1 MARKQDALSPDIVAQ
16 AKLLYDAGVTPLA
29 EVRAMLGMNER
40 AFRSFRESEGWRLRP
55 SPIRRKSAPALARE
69 SAPQESAP
77 QEPTEKESI
86 EKEPSKS
93 DSRSLIAR
101 LEEAVE
107 REFLRAEA
115 MLATGGAKA
124 APKTM
129 ETSARVLAS
138 LVRSLAELKRM
149 NRDAGA
155 AREEDGRGKD
165 AFDDEPPRQLAELR
179 EELARRL
186 ERMCDEGTAR

>member
-1 MARKQDALSPDIVAQ
+1 MAQKSDARSCDIVTQ
-16 AKLLYDAGVTPLA
+16 AKLLYDAGVTPIT
-29 EVRAMLGMNER
+29 EVCAMLGMSES
-40 AFRSFRESEGWRLRP
+40 AFRSFREREGWPLRP
-55 SPIRRKSAPALARE
+55 SPIKRKSAAAPPAPERRSVAPPPRE
-69 SAPQESAP
+69 
-77 QEPTEKESI
+77 
-86 EKEPSKS
+86 
-93 DSRSLIAR
+93 SRSLIAR

-115 MLATGGAKA
+115 ALATCGAKA

-155 AREEDGRGKD
+155 ARAEDGRDRD

-186 ERMCDEGTAR
+186 ERMCGEGPAR

>member
-1 MARKQDALSPDIVAQ
+1 MARKQDALSPDTVAQ

-55 SPIRRKSAPALARE
+55 SPIRRKSGAPALARE
-69 SAPQESAP
+69 SAPQEP
-77 QEPTEKESI
+77 TEKEPTEKEPI
-86 EKEPSKS
+86 KS
-93 DSRSLIAR
+93 DSRGLIAR

-165 AFDDEPPRQLAELR
+165 AFDDEPPRRLAELR

-186 ERMCDEGTAR
+186 ERMCGEGTAR

>member
-1 MARKQDALSPDIVAQ
+1 MAGKQDALPRDVVAQ

-29 EVRAMLGMNER
+29 ELSAMLGMSER
-40 AFRSFRESEGWRLRP
+40 AFRRYRVREGWLMRP
-55 SPIRRKSAPALARE
+55 SPIKCKSAAQPLTKASETEQPAR
-69 SAPQESAP
+69 SK
-77 QEPTEKESI
+77 TE
-86 EKEPSKS
+86 
-93 DSRSLIAR
+93 SRSLIAR

-107 REFLRAEA
+107 REFVRAEA
-115 MLATGGAKA
+115 ALATCGAKA

-155 AREEDGRGKD
+155 LREEDGRGRD
-165 AFDDEPPRQLAELR
+165 AFDDEPPRELAELR

-186 ERMCDEGTAR
+186 ERMCGEGEAR

>member
-1 MARKQDALSPDIVAQ
+1 MARKHDALSRDVVTQ
-16 AKLLYDAGVTPLA
+16 AKLLYDAGVTPLG
-29 EVRAMLGMNER
+29 EVMAMLGMNER
-40 AFRSFRESEGWRLRP
+40 AFRSFREREGWPLRP
-55 SPIRRKSAPALARE
+55 SPIKRKSAEQPPAMARDTT
-69 SAPQESAP
+69 P
-77 QEPTEKESI
+77 QEPADRE
-86 EKEPSKS
+86 
-93 DSRSLIAR
+93 SRSLIAR

-107 REFLRAEA
+107 REFVRAEA
-115 MLATGGAKA
+115 ALATCGAKA

-149 NRDAGA
+149 NRDAVA
-155 AREEDGRGKD
+155 AREEDGRGRD

-186 ERMCDEGTAR
+186 EHMCGEG

>member
-1 MARKQDALSPDIVAQ
+1 MALKPDARSRDILSQ

-29 EVRAMLGMNER
+29 EVRAMLGMSER
-40 AFRSFRESEGWRLRP
+40 AFHRFRENEGWPMRP
-55 SPIRRKSAPALARE
+55 SPIKRKSAETPATSERE
-69 SAPQESAP
+69 GAP
-77 QEPTEKESI
+77 PTQK
-86 EKEPSKS
+86 

-107 REFLRAEA
+107 REFVRAEA
-115 MLATGGAKA
+115 VLATCGAKA

-149 NRDAGA
+149 NRDVGA
-155 AREEDGRGKD
+155 TREEGLRVRDV
-165 AFDDEPPRQLAELR
+165 FDDEPPRQLAELR

-186 ERMCDEGTAR
+186 ERMCGDGPLE

>member
-1 MARKQDALSPDIVAQ
+1 MASKSDALSRDIVTQ

-29 EVRAMLGMNER
+29 EVRAMLGMSER
-40 AFRSFRESEGWRLRP
+40 AFHSFRENEGWPMRP
-55 SPIRRKSAPALARE
+55 SPIKRKSVEEPSMATRRSAPA
-69 SAPQESAP
+69 
-77 QEPTEKESI
+77 EK
-86 EKEPSKS
+86 
-93 DSRSLIAR
+93 DSGSLIAR

-107 REFLRAEA
+107 REFVRAEA
-115 MLATGGAKA
+115 ALATCGAKA

-149 NRDAGA
+149 NRDAA
-155 AREEDGRGKD
+155 VAREEDGRVRD

-186 ERMCDEGTAR
+186 ERMCGDGPPE

>member
-1 MARKQDALSPDIVAQ
+1 MARKHDALPRDTVTQ

-29 EVRAMLGMNER
+29 ELSAMLGMSER
-40 AFRSFRESEGWRLRP
+40 AFRRYREREGWPMRA
-55 SPIRRKSAPALARE
+55 SPIKRKSAAETQAMARE
-69 SAPQESAP
+69 SAPDAP
-77 QEPTEKESI
+77 PKTE
-86 EKEPSKS
+86 
-93 DSRSLIAR
+93 SRSLIAR

-107 REFLRAEA
+107 REFVRAETA
-115 MLATGGAKA
+115 LATCGAKA

-129 ETSARVLAS
+129 ETRARVLAS

-155 AREEDGRGKD
+155 AREEDGRGRD
-165 AFDDEPPRQLAELR
+165 ASEDEPPRELAELR

-186 ERMCDEGTAR
+186 ERMCGEG

>member
-1 MARKQDALSPDIVAQ
+1 MARKQDAPPRDIIAQ

-29 EVRAMLGMNER
+29 EVRAMLGMTER
-40 AFRSFRESEGWRLRP
+40 AFRSFRESEGWPMRP
-55 SPIRRKSAPALARE
+55 SPIRRKSA
-69 SAPQESAP
+69 
-77 QEPTEKESI
+77 EPTPAMTPESVSST
-86 EKEPSKS
+86 PPRA

-115 MLATGGAKA
+115 MLATGGAEA
-124 APKTM
+124 EPKTI

-155 AREEDGRGKD
+155 AREEDGSGKD

-186 ERMCDEGTAR
+186 ERMCGEGQAR

>member
-1 MARKQDALSPDIVAQ
+1 MARKQDTLPRETVTQ

-29 EVRAMLGMNER
+29 ELSAMLGMSER
-40 AFRSFRESEGWRLRP
+40 AFRRFREREGWTMRP
-55 SPIRRKSAPALARE
+55 SPIKRKSSEPPPATAPE
-69 SAPQESAP
+69 SAPN
-77 QEPTEKESI
+77 EPPKTE
-86 EKEPSKS
+86 
-93 DSRSLIAR
+93 SRSLIAR

-107 REFLRAEA
+107 REFVRAEA
-115 MLATGGAKA
+115 ALATCGAKA

-149 NRDAGA
+149 NRDASA
-155 AREEDGRGKD
+155 AREEDGRARD
-165 AFDDEPPRQLAELR
+165 AFDDEPPRELAELR

-186 ERMCDEGTAR
+186 ERMFGQG

>member
-1 MARKQDALSPDIVAQ
+1 MAPKSDALSRDIVTQ

-29 EVRAMLGMNER
+29 EVRAMLGMSER
-40 AFRSFRESEGWRLRP
+40 AFRSFRESEGWPMRP
-55 SPIRRKSAPALARE
+55 SPIKRKSAGTPATSQPQ
-69 SAPQESAP
+69 SAS
-77 QEPTEKESI
+77 PTQK
-86 EKEPSKS
+86 

-107 REFLRAEA
+107 REFVRAETA
-115 MLATGGAKA
+115 LATCGAKA

-149 NRDAGA
+149 NRDAA
-155 AREEDGRGKD
+155 VAREEDGRVRD

-186 ERMCDEGTAR
+186 ERMCGDGPAE